1 MCLFKVL
8 RRCSRSTIKL
18 RFSTR
23 CDFWPPP
30 SPRCAPPQGGLAPP
44 SKGWALAAH
53 LATVSWG
60 YGGSRVMR
68 WLYFFLQYF
77 CIFLQLM
84 CTFSNPPTPPFFS
97 NFSYP
102 RRFRARSLLRTHV
115 RPFGLYKRTRKHPSA
130 RSGLRWPENCI
141 QPSPK
146 LLKLQLLSR
155 KRSSWATAS
164 SASWGGL

>member
-1 MCLFKVL
+1 MFKINHQTAIFDPLWFLTPSIPEMCPPTRWLGPTQQGVGLGSAPCHCVL
-8 RRCSRSTIKL
+8 RL
-18 RFSTR
+18 RRVTGNEMVVFFTSVFLHFSPT
-23 CDFWPPP
+23 
-30 SPRCAPPQGGLAPP
+30 
-44 SKGWALAAH
+44 H
-53 LATVSWG
+53 V
-60 YGGSRVMR
+60 Y
-68 WLYFFLQYF
+68 FLQPH
-77 CIFLQLM
+77 
-84 CTFSNPPTPPFFS
+84 NPPFLS

-102 RRFRARSLLRTHV
+102 RRFRARSLLCTHV

-155 KRSSWATAS
+155 KRSSCATAS